1 VRVGPLKRPFDP
13 GSKGTGS
20 VVPQDAPMSGVVG
33 RWAELCFPAG
43 EPSSETELKEL
54 IQEAEEDALDDNDE
68 AAAVAWAGGYEFP
81 DHYLSSDVRLL
92 KASALDFEVMVRRRQ
107 RQLAH
112 DRLSLERVSRLGPD
126 NPEMDL
132 MRDLAGGMRVH
143 LQEEFTPNGS
153 LPRTPL
159 RDNYVAVSTA
169 VNKMLAA
176 LIEQKL
182 AFLLPLEM
190 AQSHVKRLH
199 LCKAHWTTK
208 KGKPSGRPLGDLSR
222 VDGTAISTN
231 DTSAAAAAYYGQIRH
246 PTIDDIAE

>member
-1 VRVGPLKRPFDP
+1 
-13 GSKGTGS
+13 
-20 VVPQDAPMSGVVG
+20 MSGVVG

-54 IQEAEEDALDDNDE
+54 IQEAEDDALDDNDE

-112 DRLSLERVSRLGPD
+112 DRLSLERVSRLRPD

-143 LQEEFTPNGS
+143 LPEEFTPNGS
-153 LPRTPL
+153 LPRTLL
-159 RDNYVAVSTA
+159 RDNYVAA
-169 VNKMLAA
+169 VNKILAA

-190 AQSHVKRLH
+190 GAEPRQEASSLQSSLDDQEGQ
-199 LCKAHWTTK
+199 AIGT
-208 KGKPSGRPLGDLSR
+208 PLGGFEQGRRDSHQH
-222 VDGTAISTN
+222 G
-231 DTSAAAAAYYGQIRH
+231 
-246 PTIDDIAE
+246 

>member
-1 VRVGPLKRPFDP
+1 
-13 GSKGTGS
+13 
-20 VVPQDAPMSGVVG
+20 
-33 RWAELCFPAG
+33 
-43 EPSSETELKEL
+43 
-54 IQEAEEDALDDNDE
+54 
-68 AAAVAWAGGYEFP
+68 
-81 DHYLSSDVRLL
+81 
-92 KASALDFEVMVRRRQ
+92 MVRRRQ

-112 DRLSLERVSRLGPD
+112 DRLSLERVSRLRPD

-132 MRDLAGGMRVH
+132 MRDMAGGIRVH
-143 LQEEFTPNGS
+143 LPEEFTPNGS

-222 VDGTAISTN
+222 VDGTAINT
-231 DTSAAAAAYYGQIRH
+231 DGTSAAAAAAYDGQIRH
-246 PTIDDIAE
+246 PTIDDISVMIHNFWSEAVRKDLSRRWSELRIWKMDLPTGGRRTVRLTGFTFR